1 MYILQSDLT
10 QYLRL
15 SGIYYTQ
22 MCNDFVKQLKYGGK
36 CIDCLQDKL
45 FLFKEYI
52 EALECYNVYT
62 GGSGYYKITNN
73 ANSRHILFTITI
85 YVNNVSIG
93 SVTTNSNDPVA
104 TMQQLAININDYQSD
119 YTAVYNSL
127 SQQIDITSDI
137 TKIPADNGELSFH
150 TTWTALESTISGL
163 EGGIDNT
170 DNCYTEDQIKQIIN
184 NIEKLTGCCFQT
196 LGFQY
201 ITE

>member
-1 MYILQSDLT
+1 MKCTDLQKLLMDL
-10 QYLRL
+10 RE
-15 SGIYYTQ
+15 S
-22 MCNDFVKQLKYGGK
+22 
-36 CIDCLQDKL
+36 
-45 FLFKEYI
+45 
-52 EALECYNVYT
+52 ARA
-62 GGSGYYKITNN
+62 S
-73 ANSRHILFTITI
+73 ANKHTRK
-85 YVNNVSIG
+85 N
-93 SVTTNSNDPVA
+93 
-104 TMQQLAININDYQSD
+104 
-119 YTAVYNSL
+119 
-127 SQQIDITSDI
+127 ITSDI